1 MNIIKS
7 EHKVELGL
15 IRIEHN
21 LLNDG
26 YFYTLTNRP
35 HNIGRRI
42 SGLYKT
48 DIEARKAA
56 FKYLGIIG
64 F

>member
-7 EHKVELGL
+7 EHKVDLEL

-26 YFYTLTNRP
+26 YFYTLTHRP
-35 HNIGRRI
+35 TFKRTFT
-42 SGLYKT
+42 SGLYPT
-48 DIEARKAA
+48 DIDARTAA
-56 FKYLGIIG
+56 FKHVGVQS
-64 F
+64 